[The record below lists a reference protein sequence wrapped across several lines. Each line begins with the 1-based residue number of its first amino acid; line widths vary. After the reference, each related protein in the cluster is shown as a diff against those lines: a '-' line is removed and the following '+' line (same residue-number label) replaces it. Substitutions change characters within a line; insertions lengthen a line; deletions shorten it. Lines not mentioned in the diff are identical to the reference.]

1 MKTKTKSNSYLFFLL
16 LLIISFQSSGQSNC
30 NPSINITHLPS
41 SLCSGRTPSFTAT
54 AFNAGNNPIYKWKKN
69 GVVAGTNS
77 PNYSTFLSVND
88 QVVCELSTTGCSNNT
103 TVVSNRFLFEPIDN
117 LTPEVTTVASQQII
131 CAGTTVV
138 FTATNKSGNTN
149 MSYQWFVN
157 GNSIAGTNSTIFST
171 NISIDST
178 VVQCMMTVP
187 QCPNS
192 GGSTKDYSDPI
203 VIRIPP
209 LLKPGVVITTAT
221 TVVCKGSPVNFS
233 AIAVQAGNNPAYEW
247 KINNIT
253 ASATGPSFITS
264 VLTDGD
270 MVSCR
275 LNIDPS
281 SNCNTPA
288 SATSNIIA
296 MKIKE
301 LLSPSIII
309 TASKEEICSGSPVVF
324 TASVAEGGINPS
336 YQWQLNGINA
346 GTNSL
351 MYSNSLLGNRDN
363 ISFVVT
369 TSSGCNNASAT
380 SNVITMVVNETPV
393 ITISTDSLTIWAGE
407 QAQLQC
413 FVSGD
418 LASYSWTP
426 ASKLTDPF
434 SLMPMTTPL
443 MTNITYQ
450 VTVVSTKSCI
460 ASKEVQVKVL
470 HKLYIPNSF
479 TPNKDGIND
488 VFRIPP
494 GVPLEL
500 KDFSIYDRWG
510 NRVFFSNDV
519 NLGWD
524 GIYKGSNAITGA
536 YIYLIRGRY
545 ENQEIILKG
554 HAILIR

>member
-1 MKTKTKSNSYLFFLL
+1 
-16 LLIISFQSSGQSNC
+16 
-30 NPSINITHLPS
+30 
-41 SLCSGRTPSFTAT
+41 
-54 AFNAGNNPIYKWKKN
+54 
-69 GVVAGTNS
+69 
-77 PNYSTFLSVND
+77 
-88 QVVCELSTTGCSNNT
+88 
-103 TVVSNRFLFEPIDN
+103 
-117 LTPEVTTVASQQII
+117 
-131 CAGTTVV
+131 
-138 FTATNKSGNTN
+138 
-149 MSYQWFVN
+149 
-157 GNSIAGTNSTIFST
+157 
-171 NISIDST
+171 
-178 VVQCMMTVP
+178 
-187 QCPNS
+187 
-192 GGSTKDYSDPI
+192 
-203 VIRIPP
+203 
-209 LLKPGVVITTAT
+209 
-221 TVVCKGSPVNFS
+221 
-233 AIAVQAGNNPAYEW
+233 
-247 KINNIT
+247 
-253 ASATGPSFITS
+253 
-264 VLTDGD
+264 
-270 MVSCR
+270 
-275 LNIDPS
+275 
-281 SNCNTPA
+281 
-288 SATSNIIA
+288 